1 VQDLSRMMQIRGQV
15 LGHAGAGIQEDGL
28 DGIRMGGIIHLE
40 ALQVGCQKRLAS
52 WREIIRKV
60 EDG

>member
-1 VQDLSRMMQIRGQV
+1 MMQIRGQV